1 MMRISLLVV
10 FIICVVDSVLLV
22 FLFRN
27 LVKVKDMGVNFML
40 VLMRYLLI
48 CLLGLVVV
56 VIVFFIFVGCV
67 G

>member
-10 FIICVVDSVLLV
+10 FIILVVDSVLLV

-27 LVKVKDMGVNFML
+27 LVKVKDMGVNFIL

-56 VIVFFIFVGCV
+56 VIVFFIFEGCV

>member
-1 MMRISLLVV
+1 MIRISLLVV
-10 FIICVVDSVLLV
+10 FIILVVDSVLLV

-27 LVKVKDMGVNFML
+27 LVKVKDMGVNFIL

-56 VIVFFIFVGCV
+56 VIVFFIFEGCV

>member
-10 FIICVVDSVLLV
+10 FIILVVDSVLLV

-27 LVKVKDMGVNFML
+27 LVKVKDMGVNLIL

-56 VIVFFIFVGCV
+56 VIVFFIFEGCV

>member
-40 VLMRYLLI
+40 VLIRYLLI

-56 VIVFFIFVGCV
+56 VIVFFIFEGCV